1 MTIGKRGAA
10 TTATSAAR
18 PDHVTVRGRDLTAK
32 DEEAISRTADESGA
46 AR

>member
-10 TTATSAAR
+10 TTAISAAR
-18 PDHVTVRGRDLTAK
+18 PDHVTVRGRDLAAK
-32 DEEAISRTADESGA
+32 DEEAILHTADESDA